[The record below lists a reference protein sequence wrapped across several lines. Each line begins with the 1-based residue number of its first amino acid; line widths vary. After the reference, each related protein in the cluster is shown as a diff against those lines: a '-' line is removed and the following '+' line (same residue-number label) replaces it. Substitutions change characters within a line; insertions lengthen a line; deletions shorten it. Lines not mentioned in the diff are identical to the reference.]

1 MAGHLYLMSRQFDKE
16 VSDARSHLKEIK
28 NKHSFNGV
36 DFKENKV
43 ILKCLFEDLEEV
55 CEQQEEVNG
64 SDDGNANDVVTSAT
78 KIIKTRRELTAL
90 LNQAIHK
97 LNYSEKTQK
106 ELSDELKRV
115 RQDLYHLEKTKKTF
129 EQELLKAKQGI
140 EKSEKTKK
148 KFKQELLK
156 AKQGMKNSE
165 KTRSEL
171 CDELIEVKHDLDDL
185 KTTQKELNDE
195 LKRVRQDLY
204 YSEKTKKK
212 FKQELLKAKQG
223 MNNSE
228 KTRSELCDELI
239 EVKHDLDDL
248 KTTQK
253 ELSDELKRVR
263 QDLYHSEKT
272 RSELCDELIE
282 VKHDL
287 DDLKTER
294 AILQTKFPLIKEQLK
309 WTQPTVTV
317 VVKSGRY
324 NIILDF
330 TFPDGIQTLHQSPG
344 KPIKGGT
351 FTGRLYRDSEGQLLC
366 RMLKAA
372 LKKGVMF
379 NSGKNGEVIL
389 EGISLYN
396 DKVFTKWKKTSAYD
410 KYIPTLRAE
419 LAVKGITAENID
431 QEEELEET
439 FTVYGSKSR

>member
-140 EKSEKTKK
+140 EKSEK
-148 KFKQELLK
+148 
-156 AKQGMKNSE
+156 
-165 KTRSEL
+165 
-171 CDELIEVKHDLDDL
+171 
-185 KTTQKELNDE
+185 TQKELNDE